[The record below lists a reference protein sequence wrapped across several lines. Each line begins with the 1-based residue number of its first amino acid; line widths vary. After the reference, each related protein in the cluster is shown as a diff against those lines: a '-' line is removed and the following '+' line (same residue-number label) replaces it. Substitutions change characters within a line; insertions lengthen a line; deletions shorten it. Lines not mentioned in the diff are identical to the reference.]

1 MRPEPQD
8 YSFDLSQTLNAV
20 VLVTSQIPPDALTA
34 SVLGTER
41 SGNGVVIERNLVL
54 TIGYLVTEA
63 QQIWLTLNDGRTV
76 PGDVL
81 AYDQATGLGLIQALG
96 QLDITPIPIGTAT
109 RAEVGDELVVIGC
122 GGRDNTIEAQLVAKQ
137 EFAGYWEY
145 LLDEA
150 LFTAPA
156 HENWGGTAVVAAD
169 GTLIGIGSLQ
179 IQDAEVNG
187 EAQDLNM
194 VVPIDLL
201 PPILWNMKR
210 TGTSGR
216 PPRPWLG
223 LYATETD
230 DTVVVIG
237 IADRGPAADA
247 GIEPGDIIV
256 AVGNKS
262 VASLAS
268 FFKATWDEGPAGCS
282 ITLQIIRDGRP
293 REAVLVS
300 ANRTELLKRPSLH

>member
-137 EFAGYWEY
+137 EFAGYWEIGR
-145 LLDEA
+145 
-150 LFTAPA
+150 A
-156 HENWGGTAVVAAD
+156 HV
-169 GTLIGIGSLQ
+169 
-179 IQDAEVNG
+179 
-187 EAQDLNM
+187 
-194 VVPIDLL
+194 
-201 PPILWNMKR
+201 
-210 TGTSGR
+210 
-216 PPRPWLG
+216 
-223 LYATETD
+223 
-230 DTVVVIG
+230 
-237 IADRGPAADA
+237 
-247 GIEPGDIIV
+247 
-256 AVGNKS
+256 
-262 VASLAS
+262 
-268 FFKATWDEGPAGCS
+268 
-282 ITLQIIRDGRP
+282 
-293 REAVLVS
+293 
-300 ANRTELLKRPSLH
+300 